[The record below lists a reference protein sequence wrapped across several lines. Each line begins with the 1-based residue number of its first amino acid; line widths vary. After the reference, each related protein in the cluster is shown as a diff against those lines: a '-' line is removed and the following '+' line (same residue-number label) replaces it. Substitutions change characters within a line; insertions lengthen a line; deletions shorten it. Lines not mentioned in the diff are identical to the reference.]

1 MTTNSHLLEV
11 RAMPTE
17 FTSTGHWIL
26 LGFNFIVKL
35 LHFEWVQPHL
45 PDKRKYFQKWSTGK
59 VFKLQKHTQT
69 NLYPKISALTIH
81 FFLKNNVKET
91 IPSRSFW
98 FHLQPGRY
106 KLCTHPMDIKLAG
119 YPHLKLPPSLEKHE
133 RITGGTTRYF
143 SLFLQQSY
151 AVKVIL
157 QKMTLEPFWASTKNC
172 TICQYLFRFH
182 RGINLTS

>member
-1 MTTNSHLLEV
+1 MSDY
-11 RAMPTE
+11 RPTFPTKE
-17 FTSTGHWIL
+17 SIL
-26 LGFNFIVKL
+26 KNKVPIN
-35 LHFEWVQPHL
+35 
-45 PDKRKYFQKWSTGK
+45 
-59 VFKLQKHTQT
+59 VFKFQKHTQT
-69 NLYPKISALTIH
+69 NLYPKISALNIL
-81 FFLKNNVKET
+81 FFLKNNVEET

-151 AVKVIL
+151 AVKVIFAENDFRTFL
-157 QKMTLEPFWASTKNC
+157 SLNEELYNLSIPFS
-172 TICQYLFRFH
+172 F
-182 RGINLTS
+182 S